1 MNGNK
6 IKEEEILHEVRLNI
20 LEEQRHYLCKHLN
33 PQDHFAYLR
42 SKHLLTREDEELIKS
57 EVTSKRRA
65 ERFLDILV
73 QKGPNCYKSLVDALL
88 KNGTQLFLAE
98 KLNKEYERKKI
109 NLHNLLTGSEPMDPR
124 GDIGVDPAALPR
136 PTVGSIENQNIYKS
150 HTDSAS
156 FTCVCKRAAVLFF
169 FHSQTKCTG
178 VHQ

>member
-1 MNGNK
+1 MCTHAVSVK
-6 IKEEEILHEVRLNI
+6 ILIFTPFSSFVFQI

-109 NLHNLLTGSEPMDPR
+109 NLHSKMHYVLNFLCEFSWRIRHTVHVIIIKKR
-124 GDIGVDPAALPR
+124 GQWKWGWDKI
-136 PTVGSIENQNIYKS
+136 Q
-150 HTDSAS
+150 
-156 FTCVCKRAAVLFF
+156 
-169 FHSQTKCTG
+169 
-178 VHQ
+178 